1 MNRAIFSVAV
11 IVGLVSRG
19 EVLSAENDKQSKAA
33 AKVTLQRVPDEGI
46 QPQAAVDDK
55 DVLHLIYFKGNPSS
69 GDVFYV
75 YSKDCATFTKPIR
88 VNSKPASAIAIG
100 NIRGP
105 QLALGKNNRVH
116 VAWMSG
122 KQEPIGDTKASPML
136 YARLNDD
143 RTAFE
148 KQRNVIQ
155 AAVGLDGGG
164 SVAADPLGN
173 VYVTWHAPTPGQ
185 KGENNRRVWVA
196 KSTDDGKTFA
206 KEEAAS
212 DEATGACGCC
222 GMKAFADHSGRVYM
236 LYRAAQDSVHRD
248 MFLLASKKNN
258 ASSFEGQRLQE
269 WETSNC
275 PMSLGSFAETKGGV
289 LAAWET
295 KDQVYFTTLNPEAGK
310 VAPFRA
316 APGDARGRKHPAVAG
331 NDKGE
336 SILVWTEGMGWERGG
351 SLAWQV
357 YDKAGKPIVEKG
369 RADGVPMWSL
379 VAVVA
384 RQDGG
389 FVVIY

>member
-1 MNRAIFSVAV
+1 MFLALTMTLGAAP
-11 IVGLVSRG
+11 
-19 EVLSAENDKQSKAA
+19 SADNAA
-33 AKVTLQRVPDEGI
+33 AEAEANNPSKKVSLLRVPDEGI
-46 QPQAAVDDK
+46 QPQAAMDERGTI
-55 DVLHLIYFKGNPSS
+55 HLIYFKGKPSA
-69 GDVFYV
+69 GDIFYV
-75 YSKDCATFTKPIR
+75 HSKDGAAFSKPIR
-88 VNSKPASAIAIG
+88 VNSKPGSAIAIG
-100 NIRGP
+100 NIRGA

-143 RTAFE
+143 GTAFE
-148 KQRNVIQ
+148 GQRNVIQ

-164 SVAADPLGN
+164 SVAADPQGN

-206 KEEAAS
+206 KEEPAS

-222 GMKAFADHSGRVYM
+222 GMNAFADHSGRIYI

-248 MFLLASKKNN
+248 MFLLASKKNTAN
-258 ASSFEGQRLQE
+258 SFEGQRLQE

-275 PMSLGSFAETKGGV
+275 PMSLGSFAETKGGM

-295 KDQVYFTTLNPEAGK
+295 KDQVYFTTFNPETCK
-310 VAPFRA
+310 IAPFRA

-357 YDKAGKPIVEKG
+357 YDKNGKPTALKG
-369 RADGVPMWSL
+369 RAEGVPVWSL

-384 RQDGG
+384 RPDGG
-389 FVVIY
+389 FMVIY